1 MPSKFYDRYLSES
14 SSIRQIL
21 CALNPNKARICDF
34 LIKHHENRGDRILV
48 FSDNVFALRSYATKM
63 MRSFIYGATGSVER
77 MKILKNF
84 QEFQGQTLFIS
95 RIGDTSI
102 DLPEANVI
110 IQISSHYGS
119 RRQEA
124 QRLGRI
130 LRPKFRSQK
139 AFFYSLVSSNTEEM
153 FYAAKRQQF
162 LISQGYDFKTI
173 IQLNSINI
181 STKLV
186 FDTEEEEDQL
196 LDQIMSNRSQSIF
209 KE

>member
-1 MPSKFYDRYLSES
+1 MSFEHLCRAIGSNDLHGLPSKHGNAWSDWREDSVSLRMHEGIFSRKPGLQSMCDGEVLLPPWRDLLYRLHGLLQHIRY
-14 SSIRQIL
+14 
-21 CALNPNKARICDF
+21 
-34 LIKHHENRGDRILV
+34 
-48 FSDNVFALRSYATKM
+48 
-63 MRSFIYGATGSVER
+63 
-77 MKILKNF
+77 
-84 QEFQGQTLFIS
+84 
-95 RIGDTSI
+95 
-102 DLPEANVI
+102 NVI

-162 LISQGYDFKTI
+162 LISQGYEFKTI

>member
-1 MPSKFYDRYLSES
+1 M
-14 SSIRQIL
+14 
-21 CALNPNKARICDF
+21 A
-34 LIKHHENRGDRILV
+34 
-48 FSDNVFALRSYATKM
+48 
-63 MRSFIYGATGSVER
+63 RSFIYGATGSVER

-162 LISQGYDFKTI
+162 LVSQGYDFKALVK
-173 IQLNSINI
+173 LNGMEMVSN
-181 STKLV
+181 LV
-186 FDTEEEEDQL
+186 FDNQDEEQQL
-196 LDQIMSNRSQSIF
+196 LDQILSNQSKASELEI
-209 KE
+209 